1 MGYNVEKSKKGDK
14 KAKSANSVK
23 VSFKRLTALDLE
35 KRRSSAY
42 KYVI

>member
-14 KAKSANSVK
+14 KEKNTSSVK
-23 VSFKRLTALDLE
+23 ASFKRLTALDLE